1 MNDMITDLP
10 IVIAM
15 QGASNVRDMGGWA
28 TTDGRTVARGRLF
41 RSAAL
46 HGLTDADLA
55 AFAALGLRTV
65 CDFRGEAEQA
75 KAPSRLPDGVVL
87 HLLCIQPTIGASLAD
102 LAKNSEANGDDVIA
116 VLCQAYAA
124 YALDWADQY
133 RAMFELILAGD
144 LPLLFHCTAGK
155 DRTGFAATLILSA
168 LGVDRETIRQDYLAT
183 NRIWQPPADL
193 ASHLPPS
200 AAKMLLSAH
209 PAFLDAAFAAID
221 AAYPTMD
228 AYLEAKVGLD
238 AGKREKL
245 RELLLD

>member
-1 MNDMITDLP
+1 MSDLTIDLP
-10 IVIAM
+10 VVIAM
-15 QGASNVRDMGGWA
+15 QGASNVRDMGGW
-28 TTDGRTVARGRLF
+28 TTQDGRVVARGRLF

-46 HGLTDADLA
+46 HSLTDADLA
-55 AFAALGLRTV
+55 AFAGFGLRTV

-75 KAPSRLPDGVVL
+75 KAPSRLPSGVTL
-87 HLLCIQPTIGASLAD
+87 HRLGIQPTIGASLAD

-124 YALDWADQY
+124 YALDWAFQY
-133 RAMFELILAGD
+133 RAMFDLILAED
-144 LPLLFHCTAGK
+144 IPLLFHCTAGK

-168 LGVDRETIRQDYLAT
+168 LGVDRATIRNDYLAT

-193 ASHLPPS
+193 ASHLPPA

-228 AYLEAKVGLD
+228 DYLADKIGLD
-238 AGKREKL
+238 GAKRERL
-245 RELLLD
+245 RVLLLE

>member
-1 MNDMITDLP
+1 MNDMRVDLP

-28 TTDGRTVARGRLF
+28 TTEGRTVARGRLF

-46 HGLTDADLA
+46 HGLTDADLD

-75 KAPSRLPDGVVL
+75 KAPSRLPHGVTL
-87 HLLCIQPTIGASLAD
+87 YPLSIQPTIGASLAD

-124 YALDWADQY
+124 YALDWAYQY
-133 RAMFELILAGD
+133 RTMFELILAGD
-144 LPLLFHCTAGK
+144 VPLLFHCTAGK

-168 LGVDRETIRQDYLAT
+168 LGVDRATIRRDYLAT

-193 ASHLPPS
+193 AVHLPPS

-221 AAYPTMD
+221 AAYPTME

-238 AGKREKL
+238 AGKRDRLK
-245 RELLLD
+245 ELLLD

>member
-1 MNDMITDLP
+1 MNDMMNDLP
-10 IVIAM
+10 IVIAL
-15 QGASNVRDMGGWA
+15 QGASNVRDMGGW
-28 TTDGRTVARGRLF
+28 TTRDGRTVARGRLY

-75 KAPSRLPDGVVL
+75 RAPSRLPPGVTL
-87 HLLCIQPTIGASLAD
+87 HPLSIQPTIGASLAD
-102 LAKNSEANGDDVIA
+102 LAKNSEANGDDVTA

-124 YALDWADQY
+124 YALDWAYQY

-144 LPLLFHCTAGK
+144 VPLLFHCTAGK

-168 LGVDRETIRQDYLAT
+168 LGVDRATIREDYLAT

-193 ASHLPPS
+193 ASHLPPA
-200 AAKMLLSAH
+200 AAKMLLSANST
-209 PAFLDAAFAAID
+209 FLDAAFAAID
-221 AAYPTMD
+221 GAYPTVD
-228 AYLEAKVGLD
+228 AYLEAKIGLD
-238 AGKREKL
+238 AGKRDRLK
-245 RELLLD
+245 ELLLD

>member
-1 MNDMITDLP
+1 MNDLTIDLP
-10 IVIAM
+10 VVIAM
-15 QGASNVRDMGGWA
+15 QGASNVRDMGGW
-28 TTDGRTVARGRLF
+28 TTQDGRVVARGRLF

-46 HGLTDADLA
+46 HSLTDADLA
-55 AFAALGLRTV
+55 AFASLGLRTV

-75 KAPSRLPDGVVL
+75 KAPSRLPSGVTL
-87 HLLCIQPTIGASLAD
+87 HRLGIQPTIGASLAD

-124 YALDWADQY
+124 YALDWAFQY
-133 RAMFELILAGD
+133 RAMFDLILAED
-144 LPLLFHCTAGK
+144 IPLLFHCTAGK

-168 LGVDRETIRQDYLAT
+168 LGVDRATIRHDYLAT

-193 ASHLPPS
+193 ASHLPPA

-228 AYLEAKVGLD
+228 DYLADKVGLD
-238 AGKREKL
+238 GERRGRL
-245 RELLLD
+245 RDMLLV